1 MMGYLKFTALPG
13 FLKKKYLIGS
23 WYTVYDDTTL
33 VSCMKKGYNNE
44 KHYQRVKKEFNIFEI
59 SSTYKLMYIIY

>member
-33 VSCMKKGYNNE
+33 VSCMKQGYNNE
-44 KHYQRVKKEFNIFEI
+44 KTLSE
-59 SSTYKLMYIIY
+59 

>member
-33 VSCMKKGYNNE
+33 VSCMKQGYNNE
-44 KHYQRVKKEFNIFEI
+44 KTLSESKKRI
-59 SSTYKLMYIIY
+59 